1 MILQYTTASL
11 VSENK
16 VLAHPA
22 SVDSVPTSANTEDF
36 VAMSS
41 VSARKVVDILDN
53 VKHVLAIELMVAAQA
68 IDLRDNSKN
77 GTNLGTGTKVVYDFV
92 RQKVPMLKID
102 TYYKPYVDGLVD
114 DLYYLITRDGLEFIK

>member
-36 VAMSS
+36 VDMSS
-41 VSARKVVDILDN
+41 VSARKVVD
-53 VKHVLAIELMVAAQA
+53 
-68 IDLRDNSKN
+68 
-77 GTNLGTGTKVVYDFV
+77 
-92 RQKVPMLKID
+92 
-102 TYYKPYVDGLVD
+102 TY
-114 DLYYLITRDGLEFIK
+114 

>member
-1 MILQYTTASL
+1 MILQHTTASL

-41 VSARKVVDILDN
+41 VSARKVVD
-53 VKHVLAIELMVAAQA
+53 
-68 IDLRDNSKN
+68 
-77 GTNLGTGTKVVYDFV
+77 
-92 RQKVPMLKID
+92 
-102 TYYKPYVDGLVD
+102 TY
-114 DLYYLITRDGLEFIK
+114 